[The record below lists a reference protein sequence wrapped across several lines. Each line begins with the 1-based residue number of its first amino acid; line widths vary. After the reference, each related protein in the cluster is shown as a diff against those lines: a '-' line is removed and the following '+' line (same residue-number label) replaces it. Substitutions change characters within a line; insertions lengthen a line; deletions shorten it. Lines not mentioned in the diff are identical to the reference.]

1 MRVVM
6 RGGWLVMQ
14 ALSLNE
20 QRELL
25 QIARTAIQEHLLS
38 ESWSQGMAVAHL
50 NKLTGGCFVTLRIY
64 GSLRGC
70 IGTFQSDGNLIQ
82 AIQRMA
88 VAAAFEDPRFEPL
101 SFEELPEIK
110 IEISILGPLQ
120 KLGHIRDLEIG
131 RHGILVRHQGKSG
144 TYLPDV
150 AVEQGWDGEQ
160 FVRHCALHK
169 AGIAEKDLPAA
180 ELFSY
185 EVTKISE

>member
-1 MRVVM
+1 MRAAM
-6 RGGWLVMQ
+6 RSGLLVMQ
-14 ALSLNE
+14 VLSSSE
-20 QRELL
+20 QRALL
-25 QIARTAIQEHLLS
+25 QIARTAIQEHLLA
-38 ESWSQGMAVAHL
+38 ESWSQSGTASHL
-50 NKLTGGCFVTLRIY
+50 NKLTGGCFVTLRMHE
-64 GSLRGC
+64 SLRGC

-110 IEISILGPLQ
+110 IEVSILGPLQ
-120 KLGHIRDLEIG
+120 KLGHIQDLEIG
-131 RHGILVRHQGKSG
+131 RHGLLVRHQGKSG

-185 EVTKISE
+185 EVTKIAE